1 MGRWQPWQIFLG
13 IMSMRI
19 LFRDKHILVV
29 DKPSGLLSTPGSLD
43 DSVVH
48 RLEALFPFVGVVHRL
63 DQGTSGILIF
73 GLNKKSQ
80 AHLSKQFQYR
90 TTFKLYEAKVLGTL
104 PVNHGNIQLP
114 ILLDWYNRPLQI
126 IHPDGKPSLTHFQVI
141 QREHNCTR
149 LTLIPHTGRSHQ
161 LRIHL
166 QSMGFPILGDDF
178 YGHPEAYPMA
188 NRLNLHAKEL
198 RINHPVT
205 EERLRFVSP
214 TPF

>member
-1 MGRWQPWQIFLG
+1 
-13 IMSMRI
+13 MRI

-48 RLEALFPFVGVVHRL
+48 RLQALFPFVGVVHRL

-80 AHLSKQFQYR
+80 ALLSKQFQDR
-90 TTFKLYEAKVLGTL
+90 STFKLYEAKVLGIL
-104 PVNHGNIQLP
+104 PVDKGHVQLP
-114 ILLDWYNRPLQI
+114 ILLDWYNRPLQM
-126 IHPDGKPSLTHFQVI
+126 IHEDGKPSLTHFSVI
-141 QREHNCTR
+141 ERKQNTTR
-149 LTLIPHTGRSHQ
+149 LSLIPHTGRSHQ

-166 QSMGFPILGDDF
+166 KAMGFPILGDYF
-178 YGHPEAYPMA
+178 YGHPDAYPLDD
-188 NRLNLHAKEL
+188 RLNLHAKEL

-205 EERLRFVSP
+205 GERLRFVSP